1 MLVKIKNTSSRLKAI
16 PGLPGV
22 RHFIKPG
29 ETKVVELPD
38 DLSPKKSEAWA
49 RAGLSVWYDPVE
61 KDAPVKPEEPDGLFK
76 AIQDAAKK
84 PAAPVT
90 AVPAPSPA
98 AKEKA
103 EPPKAQKKSQPDA
116 PSEKVDE
123 APAAPAPWQK
133 GLEAPK

>member
-38 DLSPKKSEAWA
+38 DLSLKKFEAWV
-49 RAGLSVWYDPVE
+49 RAGLAVWYDPEE

-76 AIQDAAKK
+76 AIRDEPQK
-84 PAAPVT
+84 
-90 AVPAPSPA
+90 PA

-103 EPPKAQKKSQPDA
+103 EPPKAQKSQPDA

-123 APAAPAPWQK
+123 APATPAPWQK